1 MNPCSLFCASSV
13 CGFIKGPFA
22 LPFALSHSYPSTLL
36 LVPPSYCSFPPFPL
50 SSSLVHKIN
59 ITIFALSTS
68 FASCPALPYPALRY
82 PALPYPT
89 VPRLGL
95 VALPGSVIRVKLFQ
109 KAYFKMKIFLRLS
122 AKTNVWPVPGTVEE
136 LPGGC
141 STGCCT
147 GCLQAVGVGVTGFS

>member
-22 LPFALSHSYPSTLL
+22 FPFALSHSYPSTLL
-36 LVPPSYCSFPPFPL
+36 LVPPSHCSFPPFPL

-68 FASCPALPYPALRY
+68 FASCPALPYPALPCRT
-82 PALPYPT
+82 LPYL
-89 VPRLGL
+89 VL

-122 AKTNVWPVPGTVEE
+122 AKTNVWPVPGTVE
-136 LPGGC
+136 GGSGC